1 MLPGSAQ
8 TVRDLSEA
16 PMAAK
21 LAARQ
26 QTSNT
31 PRRALRTVL
40 LFIADLRKRY
50 SQSRLRSWNRPAPVT
65 KVSIGGA
72 LVCTPRKS
80 QEKPGGSRH
89 RVSCK
94 TLLPKTLLPY
104 MPPTLKV
111 YKVPPCGIEERL
123 AALVI
128 AVAPMAPNLSL
139 RSSPAVTGRPIQP
152 PMPDH
157 TDTYCLPFTEYVIGL
172 PMMPEPSLRD
182 HSTLPVDLSTARK
195 SPPRLP

>member
-65 KVSIGGA
+65 KVSIGGT

-94 TLLPKTLLPY
+94 TPTKNTLPY

-111 YKVPPCGIEERL
+111 YK
-123 AALVI
+123 
-128 AVAPMAPNLSL
+128 
-139 RSSPAVTGRPIQP
+139 
-152 PMPDH
+152 
-157 TDTYCLPFTEYVIGL
+157 
-172 PMMPEPSLRD
+172 
-182 HSTLPVDLSTARK
+182 
-195 SPPRLP
+195 